1 MQRGNLLM
9 AYKLF
14 FFIALALLGSCD
26 ALSEIKVDLTELANE
41 GITQNP
47 VAILQ
52 NGGGFCVA
60 TLENGQVLTAGHCI
74 TSTHF
79 PSRMKLRFQNP
90 NNENFKVVSVKNIFK
105 KAIATENEQL
115 HPITRENIHTTTD
128 FALLEVE
135 NPEELKKEFSSFPL
149 SNSEEM
155 EQAYLSDS
163 YKRPE
168 GRIWVYKKIDE
179 KNYALKKQR
188 GNLDILE
195 ASLPNYF
202 QTFKTL
208 KIIDTVITGSN
219 SGAPF
224 VYKNK
229 VMGVVV
235 RADSSTN
242 YPGTN
247 ESRHAYMTQSLFIK

>member
-1 MQRGNLLM
+1 MLH
-9 AYKLF
+9 KLF

-26 ALSEIKVDLTELANE
+26 ALSEIKVDLSELTKE
-41 GITQNP
+41 GVTQNP

-60 TLENGQVLTAGHCI
+60 TLLENGQVLTAGHCI
-74 TSTHF
+74 TSTHLT
-79 PSRMKLRFQNP
+79 SRMKLRFQNP
-90 NNENFKVVSVKNIFK
+90 NNQNFRVVPVKSVIK

-179 KNYALKKQR
+179 KTTP
-188 GNLDILE
+188 
-195 ASLPNYF
+195 S
-202 QTFKTL
+202 
-208 KIIDTVITGSN
+208 
-219 SGAPF
+219 
-224 VYKNK
+224 KNK
-229 VMGVVV
+229 E
-235 RADSSTN
+235 A
-242 YPGTN
+242 
-247 ESRHAYMTQSLFIK
+247 I